1 MNPLAISE
9 LTKAFGDVRALRGV
23 SFAVAPGEIFGYL
36 GPNGAGKTTTLR
48 IILGL
53 VRATSGSVLLF
64 GHAPA
69 DPASRLDIGF
79 IPGDLRL
86 YGDMTAL
93 ATLDFFARFRH
104 KQPVLRQRLL
114 DAFAFD
120 EATLKRR
127 VKFLSHGTRQKVGLI
142 AAMQHDPALLLLDEP
157 SNGLDPLVQQAF
169 RETLRDFAARGRS
182 VVLSSHILSEAE
194 SVCERVAIIRQGEI
208 VALESIEHL
217 RANVVRKL
225 TARFRGDVPD
235 LSSVSGVSRSE
246 IRGDEAVVWLRGD
259 PAPVLKAV
267 AAADVRDIVFP
278 EPELEDIF
286 LGYYQSDSRS
296 SLGPPVSDA

>member
-1 MNPLAISE
+1 MIPLAITN
-9 LTKAFGDVRALRGV
+9 LTKEFGAVRALRGV
-23 SFAVAPGEIFGYL
+23 NFSVAPGEIFGYL
-36 GPNGAGKTTTLR
+36 GPNGAGKTTTIR

-53 VRATSGSVLLF
+53 VRATSGTALLF
-64 GHAPA
+64 GHEPTNA
-69 DPASRLDIGF
+69 ASRLDIGF

-93 ATLDFFARFRH
+93 ATLDFFARFRA
-104 KQPVLRQRLL
+104 KRPVLRPQLL
-114 DAFAFD
+114 DAFALD
-120 EATLKRR
+120 ETTLKRR

-157 SNGLDPLVQQAF
+157 SNGLDPLVQHAF
-169 RETLRDFAARGRS
+169 REILRDFAARGRS

-194 SVCERVAIIRQGEI
+194 SVCQRVAIIRQGEI

-225 TARFRGDVPD
+225 TARFRGPVPD
-235 LSSVSGVSRSE
+235 LSGVAGVSRSE
-246 IRGDEAVVWLRGD
+246 VHGDEAILWLRGD
-259 PAPVLKAV
+259 PAPILKAV

-286 LGYYQSDSRS
+286 LGYYQADSQSARA
-296 SLGPPVSDA
+296 SDA